1 MLRNTSCIIKLQNVI
16 TSVRSID
23 EKMGLYLKIEVI
35 LLLKILANGKTI
47 HIITH
52 LTHKKKGCGA
62 NINTR
67 ITFISLEEAVSLVGL
82 RTRMVLNV

>member
-52 LTHKKKGCGA
+52 LTHKKKRLWGKY
-62 NINTR
+62 
-67 ITFISLEEAVSLVGL
+67 
-82 RTRMVLNV
+82 